1 MTKSLIQK
9 PNELTKNNNLSSI
22 LINKIQNK
30 TRISKIH
37 KQKTTKKHSIALLLK
52 EIITKNSIKIN

>member
-1 MTKSLIQK
+1 MKKSLIQK

-30 TRISKIH
+30 N
-37 KQKTTKKHSIALLLK
+37 KQ
-52 EIITKNSIKIN
+52 NS